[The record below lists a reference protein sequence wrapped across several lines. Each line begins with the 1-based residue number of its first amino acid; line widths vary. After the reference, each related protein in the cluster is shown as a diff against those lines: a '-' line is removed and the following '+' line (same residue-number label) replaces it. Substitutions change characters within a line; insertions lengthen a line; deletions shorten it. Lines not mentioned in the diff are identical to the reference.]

1 MAETEAQYAM
11 ITPKEAREKYGFT
24 DCTQYEDN
32 MTLGLY
38 HAAQG
43 WFLTP
48 VMRVLDVMIPV
59 IIAALIFAALF
70 GMIAL
75 GPRPM
80 LLMMA
85 AGLSVAFIPQYWKVM
100 QTRRDN
106 SGLLHIESR
115 QGNHFLT
122 ARGVCVKKNEE
133 PDLSMKGRTI
143 KRSLRVKMTNGTYL
157 DNVLVIKELYDQI
170 KEGAS
175 VSVIMADSDNAEQI
189 IGAPSSFTNM
199 VIDRKKVAVQQ
210 FAPANP
216 GTIRELNEQERALY
230 ARQYEDRIAL
240 WKKEHQKMYLAAMAG
255 FLAAGFVFLWIGLQ
269 AGTLL
274 TWLISVYAAI
284 TLFMEMRDFR
294 RKLRIIKE
302 SKPLTAVDVTVCR
315 EETYKESMGTKKTS
329 ASSVAFKDAGGAV
342 LWTLRDAESI
352 RTFLQGEKAILI
364 VSGKE
369 MIPLHRDT
377 HQYTMQS

>member
-1 MAETEAQYAM
+1 M
-11 ITPKEAREKYGFT
+11 ITPAEAREQYGFT

-48 VMRVLDVMIPV
+48 VMRVLDTMIPV
-59 IIAALIFAALF
+59 IIGALIFAALL
-70 GMIAL
+70 GMITF

-85 AGLSVAFIPQYWKVM
+85 AGLSVAFIPQFMRVLKI
-100 QTRRDN
+100 RRDN

-122 ARGVCVKKNEE
+122 ARGICVRKKEE
-133 PDLSMKGRTI
+133 ADLGMRGRTI
-143 KRSLRVKMTNGTYL
+143 KRSLRVKMANGTYL
-157 DNVLVIKELYDQI
+157 EDVLVIKELFDQI
-170 KEGAS
+170 KEGSA
-175 VSVIMADSDNAEQI
+175 VNVIMADSDNAEQL

-210 FAPANP
+210 FAPASA
-216 GTIRELNEQERALY
+216 GTVRELNEQERILY
-230 ARQYEDRIAL
+230 TRQYEDRISV
-240 WKKEHQKMYLAAMAG
+240 WKKEHQKMYIAAMVG
-255 FLAAGFVFLWIGLQ
+255 FLIAGYIFLLLGIG

-284 TLFMEMRDFR
+284 TLFMEIRNFNR
-294 RKLRIIKE
+294 CLRIIKE
-302 SKPLTAVDVTVCR
+302 SNPLTAVDVTVCR
-315 EETYKESMGTKKTS
+315 EDTYKEEMGTKKTS
-329 ASSVAFKDAGGAV
+329 ASSVAFKDAAGTV
-342 LWTLRDAESI
+342 LWTLRDTESI

-364 VSGKE
+364 ISGKE

-377 HQYTMQS
+377 HIYSIQP